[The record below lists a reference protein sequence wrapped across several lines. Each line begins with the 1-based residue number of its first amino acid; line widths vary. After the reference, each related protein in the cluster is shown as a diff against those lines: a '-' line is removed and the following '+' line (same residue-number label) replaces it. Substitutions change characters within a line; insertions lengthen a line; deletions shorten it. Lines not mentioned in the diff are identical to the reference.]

1 MVIPNLYFPILPR
14 KIFIIKMNYKQT
26 LDYIFANLPMFQRIG
41 AAAYK
46 ADLSTT
52 VSLCERL
59 GNPQVLF
66 PSVHIAGTNGKGS
79 VSHLTASVLQ
89 ESGYKVGLFTSP
101 HMKDYRERIRINGQM
116 IPEEWVVRFVARNRE
131 HFEELRPSF
140 FEMTYGLA
148 CSWFAEQKVDLVV
161 METGMGGRLDST
173 NTCRSILS
181 VITNIAFDHMQFL
194 GSTLP
199 AIAGEKAGIIRKAT
213 PVIVG
218 QSQDEVLPVFLQRAS
233 DLETSVQLADEHYQV
248 MDWNYNQQDNTV
260 SFSLLKDKSIFLSN
274 LTCELTGAYQKKNLS
289 TAAAI
294 CEMLPDLGFSVSS
307 ESFKRGIAKVVTN
320 TGIKGRWQRI
330 GNDPLTI
337 ADTGHN
343 EDGIRQV
350 LDQLSLMKYDKLW
363 WVLGMVNDKDIT
375 AVLKMLPV
383 DANYVFC
390 QASVPR
396 ALDAFELEKIASTLG
411 LSGIVIP
418 DVLKATHETRKYAGK
433 GDLVLVGGST
443 FVAAEVV

>member
-1 MVIPNLYFPILPR
+1 
-14 KIFIIKMNYKQT
+14 MNYKQT
-26 LDYIFANLPMFQRIG
+26 LDYIYANLPMFQRIG

-46 ADLSTT
+46 ADLGTT
-52 VSLCERL
+52 IQLCERL
-59 GNPQVLF
+59 GNPQLTF

-79 VSHLTASVLQ
+79 VSHLTASVLM

-101 HMKDYRERIRINGQM
+101 HMKDYRERIRINGRM
-116 IPEEWVVRFVARNRE
+116 IPEDWVVKFVNRNKE
-131 HFEELRPSF
+131 NFEELRPSF

-148 CSWFAEQKVDLVV
+148 CSWFAEQDVDIVV

-199 AIAGEKAGIIRKAT
+199 AIATEKAGIIRKAI

-218 QSQDEVLPVFLQRAS
+218 QSQSEVLPVFLQRAS
-233 DLETSVQLADEHYQV
+233 NLETSVQLADEHYQV
-248 MDWNYNQQDNTV
+248 IDWDYNQQNNTV
-260 SFSLLKDKSIFLSN
+260 SFSLLKDKRLFLSN

-307 ESFKRGIAKVVTN
+307 ASFKRGVAKVVTN

-350 LDQLSLMKYDKLW
+350 LDQLKMMNYVQLW
-363 WVLGMVNDKDIT
+363 WVLGMVNDKDIST
-375 AVLKMLPV
+375 VLKMLPK
-383 DANYVFC
+383 DANYIFC

-396 ALDAFELEKIASTLG
+396 ALDAFELEKIASSVG
-411 LSGIVIP
+411 LKGVVIP
-418 DVLKATHETRKYAGK
+418 DVSKATLQARKNASK
-433 GDLVLVGGST
+433 MDLILVGGST

>member
-1 MVIPNLYFPILPR
+1 
-14 KIFIIKMNYKQT
+14 MNYKQT
-26 LDYIFANLPMFQRIG
+26 LDYIYANLPMFQRIG

-52 VSLCERL
+52 IRLCERL
-59 GNPQVLF
+59 NNPQLAF

-79 VSHLTASVLQ
+79 VSHLTASVLM

-116 IPEEWVVRFVARNRE
+116 VPEDWVVKFVNRNKE
-131 HFEELRPSF
+131 NFEELRPSF
-140 FEMTYGLA
+140 FEMTYVLA
-148 CSWFAEQKVDLVV
+148 CSWFAEQKVDIVV

-199 AIAGEKAGIIRKAT
+199 AIATEKAGIIKHSV
-213 PVIVG
+213 PVIIG
-218 QSQDEVLPVFLQRAS
+218 QRQSDVFSVFNQKAS
-233 DLETSVQLADEHYQV
+233 DLESTLEVAEDRYSII
-248 MDWNYNQQDNTV
+248 DWKYLQDSNEV
-260 SFSLLKDKSIFLSN
+260 SFSILKDSAPFLN
-274 LTCELTGAYQKKNLS
+274 TLTCELTGVYQKKNLC
-289 TAAAI
+289 TAI
-294 CEMLPDLGFSVSS
+294 SVCERLPELGFVISA
-307 ESFKRGIAKVVTN
+307 ESFRRGISRVVSN

-330 GNDPLTI
+330 GVDPVTI

-350 LDQLSLMKYDKLW
+350 LEQLKLMKYEKLW
-363 WVLGMVNDKDIT
+363 WVLGMVNDKDIST
-375 AVLKMLPV
+375 VLKMLPQ
-383 DANYVFC
+383 DANYIFC

-396 ALDAFELEKIASTLG
+396 ALDAFELERIASLNG
-411 LSGIVIP
+411 LKGVVIP
-418 DVLKATHETRKYAGK
+418 DVSKATSQARKNAAK
-433 GDLVLVGGST
+433 RDLILVGGST